1 MTVTPLDKDAIR
13 AAAEAAINERIAKVE
28 AITDAQQKV
37 VEAEADDAK
46 ARAAADAAIKEAQA
60 AKRSS
65 AKSVEK
71 AKDAVTTAL
80 RAALDGGWTAQ
91 QLREMGLTVPTSVIA
106 SPKPASTGSGR
117 KKRPVRIGVAS
128 TATDADKPGSGESPD
143 AATPPHTDPA
153 PNSETP
159 PAAQEFASA
168 GQGAQ

>member
-13 AAAEAAINERIAKVE
+13 AAAEAAINDRIAKVE
-28 AITDAQQKV
+28 AITEAQQKV

-71 AKDAVTTAL
+71 AKDAVAAAL
-80 RAALDGGWTAQ
+80 RAALNGGWTAQ
-91 QLREMGLTVPTSVIA
+91 QLRDIGLTVPTSVIA
-106 SPKPASTGSGR
+106 APKQASTGSGR
-117 KKRPVRIGVAS
+117 KKRPLRIGVAS
-128 TATDADKPGSGESPD
+128 AAAESDKPGSGESTEP
-143 AATPPHTDPA
+143 ATPPPTDAA
-153 PNSETP
+153 PNTETP
-159 PAAQEFASA
+159 SAPQEFASA

>member
-13 AAAEAAINERIAKVE
+13 AAAEAAINDRIAKVE
-28 AITDAQQKV
+28 AITEAQQKV

-71 AKDAVTTAL
+71 AKDAVAAAL
-80 RAALDGGWTAQ
+80 RAALNGGWTAQ
-91 QLREMGLTVPTSVIA
+91 QLRDIGLTVPTSVIA
-106 SPKPASTGSGR
+106 APKQASTGSGR
-117 KKRPVRIGVAS
+117 KKRPLRIGVAS
-128 TATDADKPGSGESPD
+128 SAAESDKPGSGESTD
-143 AATPPHTDPA
+143 AA
-153 PNSETP
+153 PNAETP
-159 PAAQEFASA
+159 SAPQEFASA

>member
-1 MTVTPLDKDAIR
+1 MTVTPLDPGAIR

-71 AKDAVTTAL
+71 AKEAVTAAL

-91 QLREMGLTVPTSVIA
+91 QLREMGLTVPTSIIS
-106 SPKPASTGSGR
+106 SPKPASSGSGR
-117 KKRPVRIGVAS
+117 KRRPVRIGVAS
-128 TATDADKPGSGESPD
+128 TATTQDNPGSGESRD
-143 AATPPHTDPA
+143 AATPPPA
-153 PNSETP
+153 DSAPSTETS
-159 PAAQEFASA
+159 PAAQEFVSA

>member
-91 QLREMGLTVPTSVIA
+91 QLRDMGLTVPTSVIA

-128 TATDADKPGSGESPD
+128 AATESNKPGSGETTD
-143 AATPPHTDPA
+143 AATPPPA
-153 PNSETP
+153 DSTPNSETP
-159 PAAQEFASA
+159 PVAQEFVSA

>member
-1 MTVTPLDKDAIR
+1 MTVTPLDKDAVR
-13 AAAEAAINERIAKVE
+13 AAAEAAINDRIAKVD
-28 AITDAQQKV
+28 AIAEAQQKV
-37 VEAEADDAK
+37 VEAEAEDAK

-71 AKDAVTTAL
+71 AKDAVTAAL
-80 RAALDGGWTAQ
+80 RSALDGGWTAQ
-91 QLREMGLTVPTSVIA
+91 QLREIGLTVPTSIIS
-106 SPKPASTGSGR
+106 SPKPASSGSGR

-128 TATDADKPGSGESPD
+128 TSTTQDKPGSDESAD
-143 AATPPHTDPA
+143 TATPPPA
-153 PNSETP
+153 DSAPSTETP